1 MAFMVVLYCYMPY
14 NSNMLI
20 TCQYRL
26 NPTPEQAST
35 MEAWGELLRRHYN
48 YTLGQR
54 LDWLHRTRCRID
66 RCSIV
71 YEPIGN
77 IPSRADYYTQA
88 SELRQTK
95 ELFPEYKNIYADCQQ
110 QNLMRLDKAWKR
122 FFVPDKTAKR
132 GGRPRFK
139 KRGDICSFTFPRV
152 NCPKAGAHLTGNILK
167 LSKIGEIEVI
177 LHRPITDG
185 FAIKQ
190 VTLVKKADGWYASF
204 SLEDGTVPDP
214 LPVDEVKSAVGI
226 DVGLEK
232 FLATSDGQAVKIPQF
247 YQKSQGRLARQQ
259 RQLARMERG
268 SKNYQQQA
276 NKVAC
281 LHLHVAR
288 ERKQFH
294 YQVAHWLCDQY
305 DLIAFEN
312 LNIKGLVRTRLA
324 KSILDAAWGSFLNIL
339 QAVAVKRGK
348 WAIGDDPR
356 GTSIECSSCGERVEK
371 TLRDRVHDCPHC
383 RLIIDRD
390 WNSGINILNRVQR
403 TLGLA
408 FAGCGGYLNAS
419 PVRQQLSI
427 VSLGSP
433 HQVKD
438 YGGGGCHLK
447 PWVREDT
454 LFKSIEVISVKK

>member
-1 MAFMVVLYCYMPY
+1 
-14 NSNMLI
+14 MLI
-20 TCQYRL
+20 TYQYKL
-26 NPTPEQAST
+26 CPTPEQAST
-35 MEAWGELLRRHYN
+35 MEVWGELLRRHYN
-48 YTLGQR
+48 YALAQR
-54 LDWLHRTRCRID
+54 LDWLRRTRCQID

-71 YEPIGN
+71 SEPIGD
-77 IPSRADYYTQA
+77 IPDKVDYYTQA

-122 FFVPDKTAKR
+122 WLIPDNKGKR

-152 NCPKAGAHLTGNILK
+152 NCQKAGAHLVGNILK

-177 LHRPITDG
+177 LHRPIPDG
-185 FAIKQ
+185 FTIKQ
-190 VTLVKKADGWYASF
+190 ATLVRKADGWYASL

-214 LPVDEVKSAVGI
+214 LPVDEIKNAVGI

-232 FLATSDGQAVKIPQF
+232 FLATSDGQAVEIPQF
-247 YQKSQGRLARQQ
+247 YRSSQQQLARHQ

-268 SKNYQQQA
+268 CKNHQRQS
-276 NKVAC
+276 NKVAR

-288 ERKQFH
+288 QRKEFH

-312 LNIKGLVRTRLA
+312 LNIKGLARTRLA

-356 GTSIECSSCGERVEK
+356 GTSIECSGCSERVEK
-371 TLRDRVHDCPHC
+371 TLKDRVHNCPHC
-383 RLIIDRD
+383 GLIIGRD
-390 WNSGINILNRVQR
+390 WNSGINILNRAKR

-408 FAGCGGYLNAS
+408 FAGCGGYLGTS
-419 PVRQQLSI
+419 PMRQQLSI
-427 VSLGSP
+427 AKLGSP
-433 HQVKD
+433 HHNRKIWWGRMSHYQFRLESNGKF
-438 YGGGGCHLK
+438 CN
-447 PWVREDT
+447 
-454 LFKSIEVISVKK
+454 